1 MKTTNNMKTKKHT
14 LLPLAAIAGLAL
26 TATSAHAAV
35 VFTGAGS
42 ATEVN
47 DTELAYAGDVSN
59 SDLLHGL
66 AVTAVGFNG
75 GGDDNALNDGVL
87 GNSFSNGG
95 GVNGAW
101 TADGATA
108 TYDLGLGTNG
118 LGWDI
123 TSIQSFAA
131 WVNVD
136 FGDQAWTVAVSTDD
150 VSYDDVATVDYGPT
164 SNGGSTKVTL
174 TDLDISGIQY
184 IKFTANLITD
194 NGNGQVFIWR
204 EIDVEG
210 TATAVPEPSSA
221 ALLGLGGLALLRRR
235 RRN

>member
-1 MKTTNNMKTKKHT
+1 MNDTTKLTMR
-14 LLPLAAIAGLAL
+14 LAAIAGLAI
-26 TATSAHAAV
+26 TATSAHAGV

-42 ATEVN
+42 FTEFN
-47 DTELAYAGDVSN
+47 DTELAYAGDVSS

-75 GGDDNALNDGVL
+75 AGDNDALNDGVL
-87 GNSFSNGG
+87 GDSFS
-95 GVNGAW
+95 VASQINGAW

-108 TYDLGLGTNG
+108 KYDLGLGING

-123 TSIQSFAA
+123 TSIQSIAG

-184 IKFTANLITD
+184 IKFTANLITG

-221 ALLGLGGLALLRRR
+221 ALLGLGGLALIFRRR
-235 RRN
+235 K

>member
-1 MKTTNNMKTKKHT
+1 MNNTTKLTM
-14 LLPLAAIAGLAL
+14 PLAAITGLAL
-26 TATSAHAAV
+26 AATSAHAAV

-42 ATEVN
+42 ATE
-47 DTELAYAGDVSN
+47 DSGTELAFAGDVSS

-75 GGDDNALNDGVL
+75 GGDNDALNDGVL
-87 GNSFSNGG
+87 GDSFS
-95 GVNGAW
+95 VASQINGAW

-123 TSIQSFAA
+123 TSIQSIAA
-131 WVNVD
+131 WVNVG

-150 VSYDDVATVDYGPT
+150 VSYDNVATVFYDPT
-164 SNGGSTKVTL
+164 SDGGSTKVTL

-184 IKFTANLITD
+184 IKFTANLITG
-194 NGNGQVFIWR
+194 NGNGDVFIWR

-221 ALLGLGGLALLRRR
+221 ALLGLGGLALILRRR
-235 RRN
+235 K

>member
-1 MKTTNNMKTKKHT
+1 MNNTTKIIM
-14 LLPLAAIAGLAL
+14 PFAAIAGLAL

-35 VFTGAGS
+35 TFTGAGS
-42 ATEVN
+42 FTEVN
-47 DTELAYAGDVSN
+47 DTEMAYSGDVSN

-66 AVTAVGFNG
+66 TVTTVGPWG
-75 GGDDNALNDGVL
+75 AGDNDALNDGVL
-87 GNSFSNGG
+87 GASFATSSA
-95 GVNGAW
+95 VNGAW
-101 TADGATA
+101 TGDGGTA

-123 TSIQSFAA
+123 TSIQSIAA
-131 WVNVD
+131 WVNVG

-150 VSYDDVATVDYGPT
+150 VSYDDVATVFYDPT

-184 IKFTANLITD
+184 IKFTANLITG
-194 NGNGQVFIWR
+194 NGNGDVFIWR

-210 TATAVPEPSSA
+210 AATAVPEPTTT
-221 ALLGLGGLALLRRR
+221 ALLGLGGLALILRRR
-235 RRN
+235 K